1 MQIRRYRESDFLDW
15 LRMSGMLFP
24 EHTAEELAPW
34 MRTFLT
40 REDGAVFI
48 ACRDDE
54 TVCGFVEVAAR
65 PYADGCDTSPVGF
78 IEAWYVDTDMR
89 RTGVGRGLLAAA
101 EDWGRARGYSEM
113 ASDALLDNEVSHR
126 AHEGAGYIEV
136 ERAVRYRK
144 PL

>member
-1 MQIRRYRESDFLDW
+1 MLIRPYRDSDFIEW

-24 EHTAEELAPW
+24 EHTPEELAPW
-34 MRTFLT
+34 MKTFLE

-54 TVCGFVEVAAR
+54 SVCGFVEVAAR
-65 PYADGCDTSPVGF
+65 PYADGCKTGPVGY
-78 IEAWYVDTDMR
+78 IEAWYVDVDMR

-101 EDWGRARGYSEM
+101 EDWARARGYSEM
-113 ASDALLDNEVSHR
+113 ASDSLLDNDVSHR

-136 ERAVRYRK
+136 ERSVKYRK